1 MRSVAGFSLTL
12 ASLFLAV
19 VAVLIQSPALFYMG
33 TALFVL
39 ILGSNLQAFLA
50 VRGLKFERLPVGSVR
65 VGDLVTVEVNVTSEH
80 KIRRPLVTIVDRLP
94 AKMKNAH
101 PTPSLPIAPGYD
113 LPVSTMYQF
122 RANRRGRYR
131 WSGLTAV
138 GSDALG
144 LVVKQH
150 RYETEPVTLTVV
162 PRPIP
167 VNLDL
172 PMASGWGI
180 SEAESGQT
188 RGAGI
193 EPRGIREYTFGDS
206 LRHVHWPS
214 TARTGKLLVKEFE
227 AGTHAAA
234 AFLIQRQKGT
244 EVQGKVL
251 SSLDLMSGHSLF
263 LAEIFLKQGAKVTF
277 PGLDDGTASGVP
289 SERAA
294 EIAETLAVMTDDID
308 NSLAVDVLN
317 TIPELPMGSVVF
329 ALLTVADPDLPSAI
343 ATAAGRGVTIC
354 PLIYDANAMDAKFR
368 GKNAA
373 DADYIRILR
382 GVGSSPILMPTHE
395 EVVANA

>member
-19 VAVLIQSPALFYMG
+19 VAVLIQAPALFYMG

-39 ILGSNLQAFLA
+39 ILGSNLQAYLA

-65 VGDLVTVEVNVTSEH
+65 VGDTVTVEVNVSSEY
-80 KIRRPLVTIVDRLP
+80 KIRRPLITVIDRLP

-101 PTPSLPIAPGYD
+101 PTPSLPIAPAYD
-113 LPVSTMYQF
+113 LPIATMYQF

-131 WSGLTAV
+131 WSGLTVV

-167 VNLDL
+167 VSIEL

-214 TARTGKLLVKEFE
+214 TARAGKLLVKEFE

-234 AFLIQRQKGT
+234 AFIIQRQKGT

-277 PGLDDGTASGVP
+277 PSLDDGSTSGVP

-294 EIAETLAVMTDDID
+294 EIAESLAVMSDDID
-308 NSLAVDVLN
+308 TSVAEEVLA

-329 ALLTVADPDLPSAI
+329 VMLTVADPDLPAAI
-343 ATAAGRGVTIC
+343 ASAAGRGVTVC
-354 PLIYDANAMDAKFR
+354 PLVYDAAAMDTRYK

-373 DADYIRILR
+373 DESYIRRLR
-382 GVGSSPILMPTHE
+382 AVGCAPILMPTHE